1 MMKKTVLHTIIATA
15 ATAVG
20 LAASTPAFCYD
31 ADGVAKVTLIEVTY
45 MPRTILFRLDK
56 AIGSCQP
63 GTWIF
68 WDAQGADKD
77 EKDKNAQAILSTLL
91 TARTTGMPVNVHLTS
106 AGCKAEYL
114 YL

>member
-1 MMKKTVLHTIIATA
+1 MKKTVLRTIIATA
-15 ATAVG
+15 AIAVG
-20 LAASTPAFCYD
+20 LAASTPGFCYD
-31 ADGVAKVTLIEVTY
+31 ANGVAKVTLVEVSY

-77 EKDKNAQAILSTLL
+77 EKDKNAQAVLSTLL
-91 TARTTGMPVNVHLTS
+91 TARTTGMPVYIHLTS
-106 AGCKAEYL
+106 AGCKAEFMYI
-114 YL
+114 